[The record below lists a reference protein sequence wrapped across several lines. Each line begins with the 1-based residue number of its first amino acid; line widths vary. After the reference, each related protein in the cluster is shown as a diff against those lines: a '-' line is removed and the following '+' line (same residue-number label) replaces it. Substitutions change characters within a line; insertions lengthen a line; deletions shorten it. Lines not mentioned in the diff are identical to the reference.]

1 MAVPTNTV
9 QTFSRNSIR
18 EDLTNIISNISP
30 TDTPFIS
37 NIGTAKAKQRL
48 HEWQTCLLYTSPS
61 PRDRG

>member
-9 QTFSRNSIR
+9 QTFSRTNIR

-30 TDTPFIS
+30 VDTPFIS

-48 HEWQTCLLYTSPS
+48 AQTGSVDDAAAAFKAIL
-61 PRDRG
+61 